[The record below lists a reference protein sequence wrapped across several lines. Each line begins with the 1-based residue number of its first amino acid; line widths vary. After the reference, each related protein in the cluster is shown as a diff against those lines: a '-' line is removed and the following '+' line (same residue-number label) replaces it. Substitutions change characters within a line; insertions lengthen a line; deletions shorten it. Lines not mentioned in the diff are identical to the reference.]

1 MAVTFNPI
9 GGSQITI
16 GGTSS
21 TGPFPKYSINTERV
35 ETGDGTLID
44 LIYNIS
50 VTGQIIAEGDI
61 TTPGARQDN
70 LMSKMISRLALMEN
84 EVPVGRLEIVSYGGL
99 SNDLT
104 FSDAVLTGVEYGDQD
119 DSGSVQYQD
128 YTFTFVAHKRDGQ
141 KIGNTYSL
149 ASAEETW
156 EIAENTERTF
166 NGNTLTGIPLKT
178 FTITHTVNAT
188 GYHRTND
195 SSYLESA
202 WSEAKD
208 WVLSRLVDSP
218 DATIGLDMADKAR
231 FTDFIPVYMGTTSAD
246 FINLGSEQY
255 YNHNR
260 VANSDLAGGS
270 YSVTETWFVS
280 KESVTHDVEIN
291 YDLSEE
297 QVASVVVNGTISGLS
312 TSSFSSKQ
320 DGRVSQAEAALDG
333 VLGQAYTLASAF
345 YNTVKEDGANG
356 LTNNVLSKSVAKNPV
371 AGTITY
377 TVNFSD
383 KEKDQDDTITETL
396 TVTDDNE
403 NRTVKTI
410 AIIAVI
416 GKADGPIFQDMG
428 TTPERKRSVAI
439 DWTMKKD
446 KRDTKPTSEAVAAA
460 YAYQPTGAFEV
471 TRSESWTPSTGA
483 YTLNIEWTY

>member
-9 GGSQITI
+9 GGSSLTI
-16 GGTSS
+16 GGTSG
-21 TGPFPKYSINTERV
+21 TGPFPKYSINVERV
-35 ETGDGTLID
+35 ESGDGTLID

-50 VTGQIIAEGDI
+50 VTGQIIATGDI
-61 TTPGARQDN
+61 TTPGARQNN
-70 LMSKMISRLALMEN
+70 LMSQMIAKLALTEN
-84 EVPVGRLEIVSYGGL
+84 EVPIGRLEIVSYGGL
-99 SNDLT
+99 ADDLT
-104 FSDAVLTGVEYGDQD
+104 FNDAVLTGIEYADQD

-128 YTFTFVAHKRDGQ
+128 YTFTFTAHKRDGT
-141 KIGNTYSL
+141 KIGNSHSL
-149 ASAEETW
+149 STAEETW
-156 EIAENTERTF
+156 EIAENSERTF
-166 NGNTLTGIPLKT
+166 ENSDLSVTPLKT

-188 GYHRTND
+188 GYIKSLDNT
-195 SSYLESA
+195 YQKSA

-208 WVLSRLVDSP
+208 WVLSRLVDNP
-218 DATIGLDMADKAR
+218 DETIANDMADKSR
-231 FTDFIPVYMGTTSAD
+231 FTDFIPIYMGANSDD
-246 FINLGSEQY
+246 FIDLGTEEY

-260 VANSDLAGGS
+260 VATSDLSGGS

-291 YDLSEE
+291 YDLNEE

-312 TSSFSSKQ
+312 TSSFESKEENKIT
-320 DGRVSQAEAALDG
+320 QAEAVLNT
-333 VLGQAYTLASAF
+333 VLGQAYTLASGF
-345 YNTVKEDGANG
+345 YDTVKESGANG
-356 LTNNVLSKSVAKNPV
+356 LTNNVLSKSVAKSPV

-383 KEKDQDDTITETL
+383 KEKENDDTITETL

-403 NRTVKTI
+403 DRSVQTV
-410 AIIAVI
+410 AIIAII

-446 KRDTKPTSEAVAAA
+446 KRDEKPSAAA
-460 YAYQPTGAFEV
+460 LTAANTYKPTGAYQLSK
-471 TRSESWTPSTGA
+471 TESWTKATGA
-483 YTLNIEWTY
+483 YTLNIEWSY